1 MLRGVHVSES
11 LNHRFDSFSVSSAI
25 LEWDLVLVQ
34 NLSKAGVAEIAP
46 PSSCITLELCM
57 AQCS

>member
-46 PSSCITLELCM
+46 TILYNS
-57 AQCS
+57 